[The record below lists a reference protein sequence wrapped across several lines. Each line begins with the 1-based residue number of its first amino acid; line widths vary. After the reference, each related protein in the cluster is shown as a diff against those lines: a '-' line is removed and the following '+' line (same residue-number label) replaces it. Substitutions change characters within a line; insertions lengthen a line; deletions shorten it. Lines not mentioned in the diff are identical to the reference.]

1 MIHLLNDNQELAA
14 DKLFPSKYGNIQKSP
29 ILQVFLLF
37 LLKFISLF
45 IFNYLGG
52 LIV

>member
-1 MIHLLNDNQELAA
+1 MINFLNDNQELAP
-14 DKLFPSKYGNIQKSP
+14 DKLFPSKYVNCQKSP
-29 ILQVFLLF
+29 ILHVLLLF

-45 IFNYLGG
+45 IFNYMGG